1 VTRKNGFTRWPR
13 NQAAHAASITSANAC
28 LCWLAHTIPP
38 LGEGARSTVDVI
50 NRLRSFYKKGAPPER
65 AMVDVNDIIQEM
77 TVLLR
82 NEAVRYAIMIALD
95 LELGADVPNILADRM
110 HCNRCS
116 WCS

>member
-1 VTRKNGFTRWPR
+1 MPPRSQAPTRVCAGLPTRSPHLERARAAATRVEQNGNR
-13 NQAAHAASITSANAC
+13 A
-28 LCWLAHTIPP
+28 
-38 LGEGARSTVDVI
+38 VDVI

-65 AMVDVNDIIQEM
+65 AMVDVNDIIQGM

-82 NEAVRYAIMIALD
+82 NEAVRFAMMIDLDLD
-95 LELGADVPNILADRM
+95 LELEADVPNILADRV